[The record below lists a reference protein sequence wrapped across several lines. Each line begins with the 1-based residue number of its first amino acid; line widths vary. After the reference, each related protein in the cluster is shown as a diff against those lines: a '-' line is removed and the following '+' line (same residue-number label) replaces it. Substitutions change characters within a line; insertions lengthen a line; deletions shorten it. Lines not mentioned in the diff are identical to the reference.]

1 MRHYCKLSL
10 STCYAP
16 ITNSLYISF
25 HVRPIKVFMVE
36 IGVRASRRTR
46 KDAFILLLIEI
57 GVFWVLVM
65 VVFIPLLGYL
75 RAGYH
80 PTIPT

>member
-1 MRHYCKLSL
+1 M
-10 STCYAP
+10 
-16 ITNSLYISF
+16 
-25 HVRPIKVFMVE
+25 FMVE
-36 IGVRASRRTR
+36 IGVRAPRRTR

-65 VVFIPLLGYL
+65 VVLIPLLGYL